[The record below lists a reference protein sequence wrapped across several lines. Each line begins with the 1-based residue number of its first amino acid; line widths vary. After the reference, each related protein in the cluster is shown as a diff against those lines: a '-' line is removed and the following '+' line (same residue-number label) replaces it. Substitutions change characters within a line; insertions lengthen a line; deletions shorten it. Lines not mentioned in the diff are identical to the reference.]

1 MEILMAAFW
10 GGSVVICGLLA
21 LWQFNKEYPPTKDKK

>member
-10 GGSVVICGLLA
+10 GGSVIICGALA
-21 LWQFNKEYPPTKDKK
+21 LHRYNKEYPPKK